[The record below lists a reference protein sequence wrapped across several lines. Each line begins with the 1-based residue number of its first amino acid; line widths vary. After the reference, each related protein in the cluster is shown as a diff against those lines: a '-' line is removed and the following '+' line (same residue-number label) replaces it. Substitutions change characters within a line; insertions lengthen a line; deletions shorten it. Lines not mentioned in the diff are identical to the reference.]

1 MFSFDPNHT
10 KKLAISIGLAGR
22 FIGIKLL
29 LNDKSSLRIDDVFVT
44 PILTTLD
51 NTLEATQFLE
61 ILGKISD
68 ANLVS
73 E

>member
-1 MFSFDPNHT
+1 VFSSDPNQI
-10 KKLAISIGLAGR
+10 KKFAISIGLAGR

-29 LNDKSSLRIDDVFVT
+29 LNDKSSFRIESVSVT

-51 NTLEATQFLE
+51 NTLEATQFLD
-61 ILGKISD
+61 IFGKISD
-68 ANLVS
+68 ADLVS